1 MLNLRA
7 LRLGKDDKKVK
18 EEKGSTTTKLI
29 SFVLL
34 QNVKVSV
41 YQGDICKE
49 PVDAIVNPANERLE
63 HIVGAAAAIV
73 KAGGKSIQEES
84 DEIMK
89 KRRCLAPGDVVVTKA
104 GNLPSNLIVHAVGPR
119 WDNYASNGKD
129 TAKNILFSAVLNS
142 FKRANQNRA
151 RSVSMPAIG
160 SGMLGVPS
168 QICAEVLFNAATH
181 FAQNSPDSNPL
192 KDIRFV
198 DIHKTNTQA
207 FVEEMK
213 KRFGSSVLQENI

>member
-1 MLNLRA
+1 M
-7 LRLGKDDKKVK
+7 K
-18 EEKGSTTTKLI
+18 EEKGSTTTKSVSCL
-29 SFVLL
+29 FL

-49 PVDAIVNPANERLE
+49 TVDAIVNPANERLE

-89 KRRCLAPGDVVVTKA
+89 KRCRRCLSPGDVVVTKA

-119 WDNYASNGKD
+119 WDNYASYEKD
-129 TAKNILFSAVLNS
+129 IAKNVLFSAVLNS
-142 FKRANQNRA
+142 LKSANHNSA
-151 RSVSMPAIG
+151 RSISMPAIG
-160 SGMLGVPS
+160 TGMLGVPS

-181 FAQNSPDSNPL
+181 FAQNYPSSNPL
-192 KDIRFV
+192 KHIRFV
-198 DIHKTNTQA
+198 DIDKTNTQA

-213 KRFGSSVLQENI
+213 KRLGSSVLQENI